1 MVKVLIILGIVAVV
15 ALILWVIWVVYSR
28 ITAKN
33 ILNNSRGKK
42 SFAFSYLSLR
52 FGRRRTLKNVKFPIR
67 NPASKNGVSLVDIGV
82 IFLNRGGIFVI
93 NVVPGSGYV
102 DNANGEV
109 WTRTFNDKF
118 YQFPDPFAQNI
129 IGVKAVKA
137 LLRSEHIDNIPIHNI
152 VLFTGRKVKFARR
165 LNGLITADELTPFMI
180 DLNKDRFLKGSEIR
194 SMVKLLNRKRI
205 RTK

>member
-1 MVKVLIILGIVAVV
+1 MTGFLITVGIIAVI
-15 ALILWVIWVVYSR
+15 ALILWMIWVVYSR

-33 ILNNSRGKK
+33 IFNNSRGKRN
-42 SFAFSYLSLR
+42 FAFNYLSVR
-52 FGRRRTLKNVKFPIR
+52 FGRTRTLKNVKFPVR
-67 NPASKNGVSLVDIGV
+67 NPAAKNGVSFVDIGL

-129 IGVKAVKA
+129 VGVKAVKA

-165 LNGLITADELTPFMI
+165 FNGLITADELTPFMI

-194 SMVKLLNRKRI
+194 NMVKLLNKKRI
-205 RTK
+205 RPK

>member
-1 MVKVLIILGIVAVV
+1 MVRFLITVGIIAFV
-15 ALILWVIWVVYSR
+15 ALILWVIWVIYSR

-33 ILNNSRGKK
+33 IFNNSRGKK
-42 SFAFSYLSLR
+42 SFAFNYLSVR
-52 FGRRRTLKNVKFPIR
+52 FGRNRTLRDVKLPIR
-67 NPASKNGVSLVDIGV
+67 NPAAKNGVSLVDIGL

-93 NVVPGSGYV
+93 KVVPGSGYI
-102 DNANGEV
+102 DNANGDV

-118 YQFPDPFAQNI
+118 YQFSDPFAQNL

-180 DLNKDRFLKGSEIR
+180 DLNKDRFLNGKEIR
-194 SMVKLLNRKRI
+194 NTVKLLKKKSV